1 MLDATGVAAGPHGL
15 VQAVKGPNGPA
26 VSCLTNPCG
35 TVTGITMPA
44 LILAGR
50 YDLICP
56 KEFSEEI
63 QRLIPGSRVQVFGG
77 SSHSFRADEPDTLN
91 AAIRDFV
98 TG

>member
-1 MLDATGVAAGPHGL
+1 
-15 VQAVKGPNGPA
+15 
-26 VSCLTNPCG
+26 
-35 TVTGITMPA
+35 MPA

-50 YDLICP
+50 HDLICS